1 MIFFK
6 YAGPYIP
13 DVGLYWWLCG
23 AALSLNREETIL
35 MRLPCVF
42 YGLYVPFQEFLL
54 TLSFMLYTEAN
65 NRDIVLMQENFN
77 TQSMEIRENISLD
90 SLIRAYNQL
99 LSGVRVRTYNVL
111 TAWQQSFPD
120 YKQFFEHLFASPH
133 LEIMKLRNCGR
144 LTFKEI
150 IALRE
155 QLADQLSIP
164 VPIGDSTEPDPEP
177 EEKKEKIS
185 MPANIDEILPLFLS
199 TINGLSTRSANRVHW
214 LLKEC
219 NNSLTA
225 FYERI
230 SDPDC
235 IKDIPTVGRKS
246 IPELQDFFARSILFL
261 RQFPDEESVSA
272 HVKHHLIASPA
283 VLGLPDDA
291 LDSLREKEDTLGYFP
306 VFAALQL
313 YFENLPEE
321 EKALIDG
328 CLLIHQDQ
336 ELPER
341 EEVAASLKL
350 TPERVRQK
358 RNKLIET
365 LPDYFKTYYNL
376 GFITE
381 NPYRYQMNHVE
392 DDVNVAEG
400 TDFNLNFV
408 SWVLG
413 SIFDG
418 LTLIGDPVK
427 SIGGYFDTDQYLC
440 LVPAA
445 LTGLFDFDGFIQ
457 DLDERMA
464 EKRMGEEKV
473 NLKSLINAHLK
484 VQYCEDKLPD
494 IETICRTILYLHFT
508 VEVDLGYVIFPS
520 NCYKTNTFIVEGIL
534 REAGRPMAFD
544 EIKEEYQYQY
554 PERDTTESSLRGAIT
569 ANRNIVPIGRSSTYA
584 LKEWHHSEMRG
595 GTIREFVSEYLD
607 ALDDPV
613 APAEDVCE
621 YVMQFRPNT
630 NESSISSNLMQE
642 KNHKFLV
649 LFKDGVRYYGY
660 SDYEY
665 GDEYKVIGGNRKMKR
680 PTQESMRLLEDF
692 ILRNRRYPVRNLDDD
707 EEYRLYRF
715 IGNRR
720 SACSR
725 GVVQQEEIDEWLAF
739 EDKYCEYDI
748 APKRK
753 RKTQQ

>member
-1 MIFFK
+1 MLDS
-6 YAGPYIP
+6 YSASN
-13 DVGLYWWLCG
+13 GLSMLHLDSFE
-23 AALSLNREETIL
+23 ALSSKYEDL
-35 MRLPCVF
+35 LP
-42 YGLYVPFQEFLL
+42 LY
-54 TLSFMLYTEAN
+54 S
-65 NRDIVLMQENFN
+65 
-77 TQSMEIRENISLD
+77 
-90 SLIRAYNQL
+90 
-99 LSGVRVRTYNVL
+99 VRTNNVL
-111 TAWQQSFPD
+111 TALRERYESQSAYLDAFIRMSR
-120 YKQFFEHLFASPH
+120 K
-133 LEIMKLRNCGR
+133 EIAELRNCGR
-144 LTFKEI
+144 KT
-150 IALRE
+150 
-155 QLADQLSIP
+155 
-164 VPIGDSTEPDPEP
+164 
-177 EEKKEKIS
+177 
-185 MPANIDEILPLFLS
+185 IDEILSIQSALNLHNEEESNDVHPVVPQLLPDNIDEVLPLFMA

-219 NNSLTA
+219 NDSLSA

-272 HVKHHLIASPA
+272 RVKHHLIASPVA
-283 VLGLPDDA
+283 LGLPDDA
-291 LDSLREKEDTLGYFP
+291 LDSLREKEDSLGYFP

-313 YFENLPEE
+313 YFEHRPEE
-321 EKALIDG
+321 EQALIDG
-328 CLLIHQDQ
+328 CLLIHQNQ

-358 RNKLIET
+358 RNKLIER

-392 DDVNVAEG
+392 DDVNAAEG

-418 LTLIGDPVK
+418 LTLIGDSVK

-440 LVPAA
+440 LVPTA

-457 DLDERMA
+457 DLDDRMA

-473 NLKSLINAHLK
+473 NLRSLINAHLK
-484 VQYCEDKLPD
+484 VQYCEDELPD
-494 IETICRTILYLHFT
+494 IETTCRTILFLHFP
-508 VEVDLGYVIFPS
+508 VEVDRGYVILPS
-520 NCYKTNTFIVEGIL
+520 NSYKTNQFILEEIL
-534 REAGRPMAFD
+534 RAAGHPLTLTEM
-544 EIKEEYQYQY
+544 IEEYMYEY
-554 PERDTTESSLRGAIT
+554 PERDANENSLRGAI
-569 ANRNIVPIGRSSTYA
+569 NGNKNIVPLGRSSTYA

-607 ALDDPV
+607 ALEEPV

-621 YVMQFRPNT
+621 YVMQFRPDT
-630 NESSISSNLMQE
+630 NEGSISSNLMQE
-642 KNHKFLV
+642 KSHKFLV
-649 LFKDGVRYYGY
+649 LLKDGIRYYGY

-680 PTQESMRLLEDF
+680 PTKESMQLLEDF
-692 ILRNRRYPVRNLDDD
+692 ILRNRRYPVRNLDDE

-720 SACSR
+720 SVCLR
-725 GVVQQEEIDEWLAF
+725 GVVPQEEINEWLAF
-739 EDKYCEYDI
+739 EEKYREYDI

-753 RKTQQ
+753 RKP

>member
-1 MIFFK
+1 
-6 YAGPYIP
+6 
-13 DVGLYWWLCG
+13 
-23 AALSLNREETIL
+23 
-35 MRLPCVF
+35 
-42 YGLYVPFQEFLL
+42 
-54 TLSFMLYTEAN
+54 
-65 NRDIVLMQENFN
+65 MQENFN

-99 LSGVRVRTYNVL
+99 LSSVRVRTYNVL

-120 YKQFFEHLFASPH
+120 YKQFFEHFFASPH

-164 VPIGDSTEPDPEP
+164 VPIGDSTEPGPEP

-283 VLGLPDDA
+283 MLGLPDDA

-313 YFENLPEE
+313 YFENRPEE

-440 LVPAA
+440 LVPTA

-457 DLDERMA
+457 DLEERMA

-494 IETICRTILYLHFT
+494 IETTCRTILYLHFT

-607 ALDDPV
+607 ALEDPV

-621 YVMQFRPNT
+621 YVIQFRPNT

-642 KNHKFLV
+642 KSHKFLV

-692 ILRNRRYPVRNLDDD
+692 ILRNRRYPVRNLDDE